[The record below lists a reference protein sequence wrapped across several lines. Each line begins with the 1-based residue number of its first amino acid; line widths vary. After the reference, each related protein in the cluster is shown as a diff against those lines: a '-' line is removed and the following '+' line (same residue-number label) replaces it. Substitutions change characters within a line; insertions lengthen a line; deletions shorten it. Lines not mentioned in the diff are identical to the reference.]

1 MAGFTASFSYFRS
14 SKTAEIFLLG
24 ERLGARYQFQEF
36 QRFSWNF
43 VISEVLK
50 S

>member
-1 MAGFTASFSYFRS
+1 MAGFTASFSYFCS
-14 SKTAEIFLLG
+14 SKTVKIFLLG
-24 ERLGARYQFQEF
+24 ERLGARHQFQEF